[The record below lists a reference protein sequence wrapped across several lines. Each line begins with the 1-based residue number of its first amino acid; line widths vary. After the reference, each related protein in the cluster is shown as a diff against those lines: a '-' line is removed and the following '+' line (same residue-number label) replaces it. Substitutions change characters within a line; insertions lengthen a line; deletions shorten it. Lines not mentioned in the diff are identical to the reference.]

1 MVSAIGAALIDFVD
15 RVYESKHK
23 HLSRSI
29 ATCQE
34 FIFNHLYESI
44 PLAVLS
50 DLVGLHENYLSQLF
64 KKETG
69 VTITQFIQ
77 QEKVDEAKKLLEL
90 TSEPKTAIATKL
102 NFYDQNH
109 FIKIF
114 KRYTG
119 LTPKKYRNKNKFDA
133 LSFSKS

>member
-1 MVSAIGAALIDFVD
+1 M
-15 RVYESKHK
+15 
-23 HLSRSI
+23 
-29 ATCQE
+29 
-34 FIFNHLYESI
+34 
-44 PLAVLS
+44 
-50 DLVGLHENYLSQLF
+50 SQLF

-90 TSEPKTAIATKL
+90 TSEPITAIATKL

-133 LSFSKS
+133 LSFSES